1 MNKKMRMFIICVVFA
16 LISSCKHYASS
27 EDLKEQAKGIKKGV
41 EKKVNG
47 FLDKV
52 NKELMLGDDPT
63 VDEIAEKL
71 KEEELKDKKEN
82 KEKKED
88 SNKNDLK
95 DNEDAKVLK
104 PEPITLE
111 NKDPKLEIAETLKP
125 KLPEIPKLPVV
136 VKPVVKEKTEEE
148 KAKEK
153 REEDLKRRRIE
164 QYRKDEEKRLER
176 KKQREERR
184 KLRESESGESFL
196 EGVTKNKILEITR
209 KIDKITSDIDSIS
222 PKSYFE
228 ERTEISGKEVE
239 DKVTGAIYDDF
250 TANTASGNHTY
261 YSSSHWHSLY
271 YEWDNFLEDGEKL
284 HNLLKEELESVRKG
298 LRAKIKIKEGNI
310 EKNKD
315 IVKVSDIKEDLE
327 KIKDKLKELK
337 EYLQSNA
344 NKEEIQKLVKCV
356 IDPESDDCK

>member
-222 PKSYFE
+222 PKSYFG
-228 ERTEISGKEVE
+228 ERIEISGKEVE
-239 DKVTGAIYDDF
+239 DKVTGAIYDDI
-250 TANTASGNHTY
+250 TDNRSNGNSIYSEWSYDLEEESGLK
-261 YSSSHWHSLY
+261 SLI
-271 YEWDNFLEDGEKL
+271 D
-284 HNLLKEELESVRKG
+284 ELEKARTE
-298 LRAKIKIKEGNI
+298 LRSKIKEGNKNN
-310 EKNKD
+310 EKNKNT
-315 IVKVSDIKEDLE
+315 VKISDIKEDLE
-327 KIKDKLKELK
+327 KLKEFLRKLK

-344 NKEEIQKLVKCV
+344 NKEEIQKLVKCS
-356 IDPESDDCK
+356 IDPDSAGCQE